1 MRAIYSDYENWKGWL
16 TKPFGV
22 FDAASAVYFCAE
34 LSRSG
39 LSSVRDLRMLE
50 IGFGNGEFAGWASR
64 AGARYLGTEAIPELV
79 AKGREAGFDVHDA
92 SIPLEFVVPQG
103 DIDVV
108 IALDVF
114 EHLDRDG
121 LWNVLVSLRN
131 CMKPGGRLVS
141 RVPSGDSPFSR
152 AVQHGDLTHRLIL
165 GSSAVRQLAH
175 EAGFEVV
182 SVREPAFPLRG
193 LGLRVFLRRLG
204 VVAARRLLFPII
216 THAFMG
222 GGQPVL
228 TTNLVFV
235 LVKP

>member
-1 MRAIYSDYENWKGWL
+1 MASSSLGYRDWKGWSSR
-16 TKPFGV
+16 TFGIV
-22 FDAASAVYFCAE
+22 DSVTSLYFAEELRQSGFDTI
-34 LSRSG
+34 RG
-39 LSSVRDLRMLE
+39 LNVCE
-50 IGFGNGEFAGWASR
+50 IGFGNGAFAGWAR
-64 AGARYLGTEAIPELV
+64 QRGADYCGTEAIPELV
-79 AKGREAGFDVHDA
+79 AEGVSAGYAVFDATAPLA
-92 SIPLEFVVPQG
+92 SIAANDSL
-103 DIDVV
+103 DLV
-108 IALDVF
+108 IAFDVF
-114 EHLDRDG
+114 EHLDHPDLKR
-121 LWNVLVSLRN
+121 LFESLR
-131 CMKPGGRLVS
+131 PVLRRGGRLVA
-141 RVPSGDSPFSR
+141 RVPSGDSPFGR
-152 AVQHGDLTHRLIL
+152 AIQHGDLTHRTVL

>member
-1 MRAIYSDYENWKGWL
+1 MRAMYFDYERWKGWL
-16 TKPFGV
+16 TEPFGV
-22 FDAASAVYFCAE
+22 FDDASAVYFHAE
-34 LSRSG
+34 LIRSG
-39 LSSVRDLRMLE
+39 LGSMRDLRVLE
-50 IGFGNGEFAGWASR
+50 IGFGNGAFAGWASR
-64 AGARYLGTEAIPELV
+64 AGAQYLGTEVIPELV
-79 AKGREAGFDVHDA
+79 AKGRDAGFDVHEA
-92 SIPLEFVVPQG
+92 SIPLDSVASKG
-103 DIDVV
+103 DVDVV

-114 EHLDRDG
+114 EHLDRGG
-121 LWNVLVSLRN
+121 LRNMLVSLRD
-131 CMKPGGRLVS
+131 CMKPGSRLIS
-141 RVPSGDSPFSR
+141 RVPSGDSPFGR
-152 AVQHGDLTHRLIL
+152 ATQHGDLTHRTVL